1 MRFGKHEIESTILN
15 IIRHMYACELEINP
29 TKISVATSEKVMTV
43 AHFKKK
49 LKLRVVV
56 NGKFSFIYNI

>member
-1 MRFGKHEIESTILN
+1 
-15 IIRHMYACELEINP
+15 MYACELEINP